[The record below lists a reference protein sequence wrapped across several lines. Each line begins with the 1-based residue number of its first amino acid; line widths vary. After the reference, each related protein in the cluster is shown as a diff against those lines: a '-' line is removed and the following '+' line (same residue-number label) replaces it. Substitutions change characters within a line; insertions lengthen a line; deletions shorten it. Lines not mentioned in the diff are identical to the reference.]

1 MSMNIAV
8 FGGSFNP
15 PHRAHLNIA
24 NEFASLL
31 SLDKMLIIPTFI
43 APHKEI
49 KYFVSAE
56 DRLNMCRL
64 MFKDKKFT
72 VSDIEIKREGKS
84 YTIDTLS
91 VLSKEYPD
99 AKIYLIIGSDML
111 LSFHLWYRYRD
122 IISKCTLCVMTR
134 EDDISEEDM
143 YRYAGDT
150 LGLNRDEI
158 VISPAPAYEMSSTLI
173 REKIQNGEAVSN
185 YLTKE
190 VGDYIREKR
199 LYL

>member
-1 MSMNIAV
+1 MNIAV

-24 NEFASLL
+24 NEFSSLL

-43 APHKEI
+43 APHKDI
-49 KYFVSAE
+49 KYYVSAG
-56 DRLNMCRL
+56 DRLNMCTL
-64 MFKDKKFT
+64 MFKDEKFT

-84 YTIDTLS
+84 YTVDTLS
-91 VLSKEYPD
+91 VLSKEYPG

-122 IISKCTLCVMTR
+122 ILSKCTLCVMTR
-134 EDDISEEDM
+134 ENDVSKEDM
-143 YRYAGDT
+143 YRYAFDT
-150 LGLNRDEI
+150 LGLKKDEI
-158 VISPAPAYEMSSTLI
+158 VISDAPAYEMSSTLI
-173 REKIQNGEAVSN
+173 REKIRNGEDTSE

-190 VGDYIREKR
+190 VSEYIKEKG